1 MMQHDK
7 KGGALEMAAGHEGTG
22 KGAVASSSAAA
33 HYKAETAVWDS
44 KKKQIIGGPMDG
56 MAAETGEE
64 AAALIAKHY
73 GE

>member
-1 MMQHDK
+1 MPVTQ
-7 KGGALEMAAGHEGTG
+7 MAAGQEGVG
-22 KGAVASSSAAA
+22 KGTAASSSAAA

-44 KKKQIIGGPMDG
+44 AKKQIIGGPLDG

-64 AAALIAKHY
+64 AAVLIAKHY

>member
-1 MMQHDK
+1 MPAIQ
-7 KGGALEMAAGHEGTG
+7 MAAGQEGVG
-22 KGAVASSSAAA
+22 KSTVASSSAAA

-44 KKKQIIGGPMDG
+44 AKKQIIGGPLDG

-64 AAALIAKHY
+64 ATALIAKHY

>member
-1 MMQHDK
+1 MPTMQ
-7 KGGALEMAAGHEGTG
+7 MAAGREETG
-22 KGAVASSSAAA
+22 KGTAASSSAAA

-44 KKKQIIGGPMDG
+44 AKKQIIGGPLDG

-73 GE
+73 GEKQ

>member
-1 MMQHDK
+1 MMPAIQ
-7 KGGALEMAAGHEGTG
+7 MAAGKEGAG
-22 KGAVASSSAAA
+22 KGAAASSSAAA
-33 HYKAETAVWDS
+33 HYKAEAAVWDS
-44 KKKQIIGGPMDG
+44 AKKQIIGGPLDG